1 MGRRHIHTVCNCR
14 AHLFPVPMRYGGQR
28 WWYGRRVHV
37 MYCPVSGI
45 ERYYVYTGRNHN
57 RIRRVA

>member
-1 MGRRHIHTVCNCR
+1 
-14 AHLFPVPMRYGGQR
+14 MRYGGQR

-45 ERYYVYTGRNHN
+45 ERYYVYAGRN